1 MADNQVQGISGIGVA
16 AVFVGA
22 VFAYASVKG
31 FSISQTAQA
40 IIAGKNPQNLQGT
53 NTVTPTGLLAG
64 VFSGVPIIGGLL
76 GGGSSGGNSGSV
88 QSTGGAVAQSN
99 AANKALGQRMAA
111 AVGWGSGAQWTALNN
126 IVMAESGWS
135 STIKNPTSTA
145 SGIAQNIRG
154 FGPGYES
161 GNAPQQIAWL
171 LAYIK
176 STYGTPEQAW
186 AFHLAHGWY

>member
-1 MADNQVQGISGIGVA
+1 MADDRIQGISGAGIA
-16 AVFVGA
+16 ALFVGG
-22 VFAYASVKG
+22 VFAYAAVKG
-31 FSISQTAQA
+31 FSISQTAQS
-40 IIAGKNPQNLQGT
+40 IISGKNPQNLQGT
-53 NTVTPTGLLAG
+53 NSVTANGLLSG

-76 GGGSSGGNSGSV
+76 GNSGGGSSGGNV

-99 AANKALGQRMAA
+99 SANKALGQRMAS

-171 LAYIK
+171 LNYIK
-176 STYGTPEQAW
+176 NTYQTPEQAW

>member
-1 MADNQVQGISGIGVA
+1 MAEDRVQGISGIGVA
-16 AVFVGA
+16 ALFVGA
-22 VFAYASVKG
+22 TFAYAAVKG

-40 IIAGKNPQNLQGT
+40 LIAGKTPQNLQGV
-53 NTVTPTGLLAG
+53 NTVTPTGLLSG

-76 GGGSSGGNSGSV
+76 NKGSGNVS
-88 QSTGGAVAQSN
+88 STGGAVAQSN
-99 AANKALGQRMAA
+99 AANKALGQRMAS
-111 AVGWGSGAQWTALNN
+111 AVGWGSGSQWTALNN
-126 IVMAESGWS
+126 IVMSESGWS

-171 LAYIK
+171 LKYIR
-176 STYGTPEQAW
+176 STYGTPEAAW
-186 AFHLAHGWY
+186 QFHLAHGWY